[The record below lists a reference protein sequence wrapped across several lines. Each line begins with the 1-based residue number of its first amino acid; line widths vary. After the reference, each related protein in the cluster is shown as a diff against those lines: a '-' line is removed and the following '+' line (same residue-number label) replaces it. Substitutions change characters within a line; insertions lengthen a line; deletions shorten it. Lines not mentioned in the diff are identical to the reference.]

1 MAKKKHT
8 KKEERII
15 DKPTKKQVKDLI
27 KRAEEMA
34 KNPDKKKTPASKK
47 PVHKIDLVL
56 TKLGA
61 MEKTLTKYTK
71 KTDTIEILLSN
82 KDSQE
87 QKAQTKL
94 SSEEELAKI
103 QAEQDKEKA
112 QGKQQPGQQPGQA
125 QGKLTPEEQKVIG
138 ATQQFQ
144 QDIGTAQAAQTEA
157 QKAGQQP
164 QPGQVLTPQGAWLLE
179 RASHAAEIILPAFFQ
194 SKGSNTGT
202 PLKAFFDQLKIY
214 QSIESTIMGGFF
226 NFMKNLSPQQRQVTM
241 DNIATS
247 APTPTMT
254 NLPPKSEFIQ

>member
-1 MAKKKHT
+1 MAKEKHT
-8 KKEERII
+8 KEEERII
-15 DKPTKKQVKDLI
+15 DKPTKEEVKDLI
-27 KRAEEMA
+27 KRAEKMA
-34 KNPDKKKTPASKK
+34 KNPDDKKKTPASKK

-61 MEKTLTKYTK
+61 MENTLSKYTK
-71 KTDTIEILLSN
+71 KTDTIETLLSN

-103 QAEQDKEKA
+103 QAEQDKA

-125 QGKLTPEEQKVIG
+125 QGQQTPEQKVIG

-144 QDIGTAQAAQTEA
+144 QDVSQAQAAQTEA

-179 RASHAAEIILPAFFQ
+179 RAADAAKVIVPAILQ
-194 SKGSNTGT
+194 SKGNTGT

-214 QSIESTIMGGFF
+214 QSIENTIMGGFF
-226 NFMKNLSPQQRQVTM
+226 NFMKNLSPQQRQATM

-254 NLPPKSEFIQ
+254 NLPLKSEMIK

>member
-1 MAKKKHT
+1 MAKKKT
-8 KKEERII
+8 EKKSEERIR
-15 DKPTKKQVKDLI
+15 DKPTKKEVKQVLA
-27 KRAEEMA
+27 RAE
-34 KNPDKKKTPASKK
+34 KKQKEEKL
-47 PVHKIDLVL
+47 DLVL
-56 TKLGA
+56 SKLGT
-61 MEKTLTKYTK
+61 MENTLSKYVQ
-71 KTDTIEILLSN
+71 KTDKIENILTA
-82 KDSQE
+82 KDTE
-87 QKAQTKL
+87 QQKKQTKL

-112 QGKQQPGQQPGQA
+112 TGQQQPGQQPGQA
-125 QGKLTPEEQKVIG
+125 QGKLTPEEQRAIG
-138 ATQQFQ
+138 ATSQLQ
-144 QDIGTAQAAQTEA
+144 QDIATAKAAQERA
-157 QKAGQQP
+157 QQQGQQP

-179 RASHAAEIILPAFFQ
+179 RASHAAEVILPAFFQ

-254 NLPPKSEFIQ
+254 NLPPKSELIK